1 MKNILTLLLCFIG
14 SFSFAQKQND
24 GLLWKIEGP
33 DFQTSYLFG
42 TMHVLCD
49 ATLSQEVEEALN
61 VTQIVVLELDM
72 DDPNLQVEMMKSMVL
87 ENGDK
92 LSNYLSEEEKILVD
106 AFLMEHI
113 KMPLNMFDTVN
124 PLVLESMLITAILD
138 CPMQSIENNL
148 MAHAKQEQE
157 EVLGLETVSDQFAAF
172 NAIPLK
178 DQVQTLLKKV
188 KKGIDSDKE
197 LFKKM
202 QESYQKGSLEELMT
216 IMNEDAS
223 DLMKNSES
231 LLDNRNKNWIPRIK
245 EYSKKRSAFYGVGAA
260 HLAGENGVV
269 QLLRNAGFK
278 VTLVK

>member
-1 MKNILTLLLCFIG
+1 MKNILTLILCFIG

-92 LSNYLSEEEKILVD
+92 LSNYLSEEEKILVE

-113 KMPLNMFDTVN
+113 KMPLNMFDTLN